1 MNLVSGKLDAG
12 DMGDTNFVP
21 EKLDAGG
28 VGDMNVVPV
37 SLTRATLVM
46 SSSARAQSW
55 RKTSESH
62 GMVRVTQDV
71 RVSNLRAPIAVPH
84 VVAA

>member
-1 MNLVSGKLDAG
+1 MSSSGLRGVRWLGKSSKRRDVGDMNLVSGKLDAG

-37 SLTRATLVM
+37 SLTRATWVM
-46 SSSARAQSW
+46 SSSAWAQSW
-55 RKTSESH
+55 RKTSAWSE
-62 GMVRVTQDV
+62 
-71 RVSNLRAPIAVPH
+71 
-84 VVAA
+84 